1 MAVIFFFLMKNI
13 FLFCSS
19 FKIGNQALT
28 DFTEQACYGN
38 GFEDY
43 LIPSCQGGEKIFIH
57 NVFVYAKRK
66 ELNCPQI
73 ATYFDR
79 NITFCCNYVSE
90 KEDCG
95 QRYFGTSS
103 DFEHAHYSRCTGQ
116 ATCAGIPVAWN
127 YTEHFC
133 DVTFFEERTN
143 YMKMWY
149 NCIPGLNIFIS
160 FFSPPVKLFTFHTRS
175 NLCKNKLTTFWKELV
190 FLISHWI

>member
-1 MAVIFFFLMKNI
+1 MAVIFFLKIKNI

-95 QRYFGTSS
+95 QRYFGISS

-160 FFSPPVKLFTFHTRS
+160 FFLHP
-175 NLCKNKLTTFWKELV
+175 
-190 FLISHWI
+190 

>member
-1 MAVIFFFLMKNI
+1 MKILYLENHA
-13 FLFCSS
+13 STTYT
-19 FKIGNQALT
+19 Q
-28 DFTEQACYGN
+28 QACYGN

-43 LIPSCQGGEKIFIH
+43 LIPICRTGEKIYVYD
-57 NVFVYAKRK
+57 VFVYAKRK

-79 NITFCCNYVSE
+79 NITYCCNYVNE

-103 DFEHAHYSRCTGQ
+103 DFEHAHYSRCSGME
-116 ATCAGIPVAWN
+116 TCSGIPVAWN

-133 DVTFFEERTN
+133 DISIFDERTN

-149 NCIPGLNIFIS
+149 SCIPGETISNFESNFIFLLVMIEHLT
-160 FFSPPVKLFTFHTRS
+160 KCL
-175 NLCKNKLTTFWKELV
+175 KNYC
-190 FLISHWI
+190 